1 MKRWEELSLTRKA
14 FRFLLIGAGVGLAI
28 QLLVAFMFWILLTL

>member
-14 FRFLLIGAGVGLAI
+14 LRCLLVGVGIGLAVE
-28 QLLVAFMFWILLTL
+28 LLVAFMFWILLTL